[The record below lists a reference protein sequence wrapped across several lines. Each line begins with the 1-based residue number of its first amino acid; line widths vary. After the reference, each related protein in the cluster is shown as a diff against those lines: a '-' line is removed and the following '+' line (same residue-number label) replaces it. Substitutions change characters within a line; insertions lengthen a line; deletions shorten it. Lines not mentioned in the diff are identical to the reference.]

1 VRAIRIQNGAAM
13 VEFALILPWF
23 LLILF
28 GIINYSILLFD
39 QAIITNAAREG
50 ARWGSINTTKT
61 STAVCASSSPGNTDP
76 CGVANNYATS
86 SLISFGAATVNT
98 SSVGDGTSGSQVTVT
113 ITYHY
118 TGLGYSLTN
127 FDNQL
132 TARSVMYH
140 E

>member
-1 VRAIRIQNGAAM
+1 MRAQRDQSGAAM
-13 VEFALILPWF
+13 LEFALILPWF

-61 STAVCASSSPGNTDP
+61 STAVCASSSPGSTDP
-76 CGVANNYATS
+76 CGVANNYAAS
-86 SLISFGAATVNT
+86 GLISFGGATVSA
-98 SSVGDGTSGSQVTVT
+98 SSTGDGTSGSEVMVTVT
-113 ITYHY
+113 YNY

-132 TARSVMYH
+132 TAKAVMYH